1 MEWIQNPNQYKS
13 VEEAILGMSGQTELE
28 LLSPDT
34 VPPDCVDGIPEAA
47 RAIQLAIENKIP
59 VKIVGDYDVDGIT
72 STAILTKLLNYYGVE
87 PSTYIPKRFT
97 DGYGVSEKI
106 LAGVK
111 NTLIITVD
119 NGIAAGDVLDK
130 AVEEGRN
137 GVVVLDHHLPD
148 GREPKN
154 AIAVVDPYLHPD
166 MNEFTEYCGAGLAF
180 KLAEYMLLD
189 EPLATAEKLLNDIQ
203 VLACFGTIADSMP
216 LIGDNRRI
224 VMDGIALVNSGRA
237 MLSQGISQLLTI
249 GCNGSEFSVETV
261 SYNIAPLIN
270 APGRLY
276 NAGGTSSLKMLMCD
290 DPIEAQTYG
299 AKMVQINK
307 QRQTQ
312 VSTWMKKIQEALS
325 KSTEEI
331 APVVVFEPEMP
342 EGLIGLVA
350 GKLASTYHCPAI
362 VMVRGEN
369 GIVKGSARTYGE
381 FHIKDMLDTMSSLF
395 TTYGGHAGAAGISL
409 MQSDIE
415 EFRQKVRAYFKDYQ
429 TSGGGEYV
437 LYDVVLAPEDVPA
450 ALEVIKKYQPLGQ
463 GVPNPV
469 CRINQFAVDAPFY
482 MGADKSHIK
491 FPGQNFAAVAFGM
504 AGQYVQQ
511 GEPKS
516 IDMVGTIGEN
526 TFQGRTT
533 TQLMLQDFKPHYRAI
548 SIERRGG
555 PP

>member
-13 VEEAILGMSGQTELE
+13 IEDAILGMSGQTELE

-47 RAIQLAIENKIP
+47 RAIQFAIENKIP

-166 MNEFTEYCGAGLAF
+166 LNEFTEYCGAGLAF

-189 EPLATAEKLLNDIQ
+189 EPLAMAEKLLNDIQ

-249 GCNGSEFSVETV
+249 GCNGNEFSVETV

-325 KSTEEI
+325 KAPDEI

-342 EGLIGLVA
+342 EGLVGLVA

-395 TTYGGHAGAAGISL
+395 TTYGGHSGAAGISL

-491 FPGQNFAAVAFGM
+491 FPGQNFAAVAFGL

-533 TQLMLQDFKPHYRAI
+533 TQIMLQDFKPH
-548 SIERRGG
+548 
-555 PP
+555 

>member
-166 MNEFTEYCGAGLAF
+166 LNEFTEYCGAGLAF

-189 EPLATAEKLLNDIQ
+189 EPLAMAEKLLNDIQ

-325 KSTEEI
+325 KAPDEI

-342 EGLIGLVA
+342 EGLVGLVA

-491 FPGQNFAAVAFGM
+491 FPGQNFAAVAFGL

-533 TQLMLQDFKPHYRAI
+533 TQIMLQDFKPH
-548 SIERRGG
+548 
-555 PP
+555 

>member
-34 VPPDCVDGIPEAA
+34 VPSDCVDGIPEAA

-130 AVEEGRN
+130 AVKEGRN

-224 VMDGIALVNSGRA
+224 VMDGIALINSGRA
-237 MLSQGISQLLTI
+237 ILSQGISQLLTI

-325 KSTEEI
+325 KVPGEI

-342 EGLIGLVA
+342 GGLVGLVA

-533 TQLMLQDFKPHYRAI
+533 TQIMLQDFKPH
-548 SIERRGG
+548 
-555 PP
+555 

>member
-13 VEEAILGMSGQTELE
+13 IEDAILGMSGQTELE

-47 RAIQLAIENKIP
+47 RAIQFAIENKIP

-166 MNEFTEYCGAGLAF
+166 LNEFTEYCGAGLAF

-189 EPLATAEKLLNDIQ
+189 EPLAMAEKLLNDIQ

-249 GCNGSEFSVETV
+249 GCNGNEFSVETV

-325 KSTEEI
+325 KAPDEI

-342 EGLIGLVA
+342 EGLVGLVA

-450 ALEVIKKYQPLGQ
+450 ALEVIKKYQPLGH

-491 FPGQNFAAVAFGM
+491 FPGQNFAAVAFGL

-533 TQLMLQDFKPHYRAI
+533 TQIMLQDFKPH
-548 SIERRGG
+548 
-555 PP
+555 

>member
-28 LLSPDT
+28 LPSPDT

-325 KSTEEI
+325 KAPGEI

-342 EGLIGLVA
+342 EGLVGLVA

-533 TQLMLQDFKPHYRAI
+533 TQIMLQDFKPH
-548 SIERRGG
+548 
-555 PP
+555 

>member
-47 RAIQLAIENKIP
+47 RAIQFAIENKIP

-87 PSTYIPKRFT
+87 PSTYIPRRFT

-166 MNEFTEYCGAGLAF
+166 LNEFTEYCGAGLAF

-325 KSTEEI
+325 KGPDEI

-369 GIVKGSARTYGE
+369 GIAKGSARTYGE

-409 MQSDIE
+409 LESDIE
-415 EFRQKVRAYFKDYQ
+415 EFRQKVRVYFKNYQ

-533 TQLMLQDFKPHYRAI
+533 TQIMLQDFKPH
-548 SIERRGG
+548 
-555 PP
+555 

>member
-13 VEEAILGMSGQTELE
+13 IEDAILGMSGQTELE

-47 RAIQLAIENKIP
+47 RAIQFAFENKIP

-166 MNEFTEYCGAGLAF
+166 LNEFTEYCGAGLAF

-189 EPLATAEKLLNDIQ
+189 EPLAMAEKLLNDIQ

-249 GCNGSEFSVETV
+249 GCNGNEFSVETV

-325 KSTEEI
+325 KAPDEI

-342 EGLIGLVA
+342 EGLVGLVA

-491 FPGQNFAAVAFGM
+491 FPGQNFAAVAFGL

-533 TQLMLQDFKPHYRAI
+533 TQIMLQDFKPH
-548 SIERRGG
+548 
-555 PP
+555 

>member
-119 NGIAAGDVLDK
+119 NGIAAGDVLGK

-270 APGRLY
+270 TPGRLY

-533 TQLMLQDFKPHYRAI
+533 TQIMLQDFKPH
-548 SIERRGG
+548 
-555 PP
+555 

>member
-130 AVEEGRN
+130 AVKEGRN

-325 KSTEEI
+325 KAPGEI

-342 EGLIGLVA
+342 EGLVGLVA

-482 MGADKSHIK
+482 MGEDKSHIK

-533 TQLMLQDFKPHYRAI
+533 TQIMLQDFKPH
-548 SIERRGG
+548 
-555 PP
+555 

>member
-87 PSTYIPKRFT
+87 PSAYIPKRFT

-203 VLACFGTIADSMP
+203 MLACFGTIADSMP

-325 KSTEEI
+325 KTPGEI
-331 APVVVFEPEMP
+331 APVVAFEPEMP
-342 EGLIGLVA
+342 EGLVGLVA

-533 TQLMLQDFKPHYRAI
+533 TQIMLQDFKPH
-548 SIERRGG
+548 
-555 PP
+555 

>member
-119 NGIAAGDVLDK
+119 NGIAAGDVLGK

-533 TQLMLQDFKPHYRAI
+533 TQIMLQDFKPH
-548 SIERRGG
+548 
-555 PP
+555 

>member
-47 RAIQLAIENKIP
+47 RAIQFAIENKIP

-130 AVEEGRN
+130 AVEEGQN

-166 MNEFTEYCGAGLAF
+166 LNEFTEYCGAGLAF

-325 KSTEEI
+325 KAPGEI

-533 TQLMLQDFKPHYRAI
+533 TQIMLQDFKPH
-548 SIERRGG
+548 
-555 PP
+555 

>member
-224 VMDGIALVNSGRA
+224 VMDGIALINSGRA

-533 TQLMLQDFKPHYRAI
+533 TQIMLQDFKPH
-548 SIERRGG
+548 
-555 PP
+555 

>member
-180 KLAEYMLLD
+180 KLAEYVLLD

-325 KSTEEI
+325 KAPGEI

-342 EGLIGLVA
+342 EGLVGLVA

-533 TQLMLQDFKPHYRAI
+533 TQIMLQDFKPH
-548 SIERRGG
+548 
-555 PP
+555 

>member
-13 VEEAILGMSGQTELE
+13 IEDAILGMSGQTELE

-47 RAIQLAIENKIP
+47 RAIQFAIENKIP

-87 PSTYIPKRFT
+87 PSTYISKRFT

-166 MNEFTEYCGAGLAF
+166 LNEFTEYCGAGLAF

-189 EPLATAEKLLNDIQ
+189 EPLAMAEKLLNDIQ

-249 GCNGSEFSVETV
+249 GCNGNEFSVETV

-325 KSTEEI
+325 KAPDEI

-342 EGLIGLVA
+342 EGLVGLVA

-533 TQLMLQDFKPHYRAI
+533 TQIMLQDFKPH
-548 SIERRGG
+548 
-555 PP
+555 

>member
-13 VEEAILGMSGQTELE
+13 IEDAILGMSGQTELE

-47 RAIQLAIENKIP
+47 RAIQFAIENKIP

-166 MNEFTEYCGAGLAF
+166 LNEFTEYCGAGLAF
-180 KLAEYMLLD
+180 KLAEYILLD
-189 EPLATAEKLLNDIQ
+189 EPLAMAEKLLNDIQ

-249 GCNGSEFSVETV
+249 GCNGNEFSVETV

-325 KSTEEI
+325 KAPDEI

-342 EGLIGLVA
+342 EGLVGLVA

-533 TQLMLQDFKPHYRAI
+533 TQIMLQDFKPH
-548 SIERRGG
+548 
-555 PP
+555 

>member
-119 NGIAAGDVLDK
+119 NGIAAGDVLGK

-469 CRINQFAVDAPFY
+469 CRINALLHVLTHLF
-482 MGADKSHIK
+482 
-491 FPGQNFAAVAFGM
+491 
-504 AGQYVQQ
+504 
-511 GEPKS
+511 
-516 IDMVGTIGEN
+516 
-526 TFQGRTT
+526 R
-533 TQLMLQDFKPHYRAI
+533 
-548 SIERRGG
+548 
-555 PP
+555 

>member
-203 VLACFGTIADSMP
+203 MLACFGTIADSMP

-312 VSTWMKKIQEALS
+312 VNTWMKKIQETLS

-342 EGLIGLVA
+342 EGLVGLVA

-362 VMVRGEN
+362 VMVQGEN

-395 TTYGGHAGAAGISL
+395 TTYGGHAGAAGIAL

-429 TSGGGEYV
+429 TSGGGEYI

-469 CRINQFAVDAPFY
+469 CRINQFSVDAPFY

-533 TQLMLQDFKPHYRAI
+533 TQIMLQDFKPH
-548 SIERRGG
+548 
-555 PP
+555 

>member
-1 MEWIQNPNQYKS
+1 M
-13 VEEAILGMSGQTELE
+13 
-28 LLSPDT
+28 
-34 VPPDCVDGIPEAA
+34 
-47 RAIQLAIENKIP
+47 
-59 VKIVGDYDVDGIT
+59 
-72 STAILTKLLNYYGVE
+72 
-87 PSTYIPKRFT
+87 
-97 DGYGVSEKI
+97 
-106 LAGVK
+106 
-111 NTLIITVD
+111 
-119 NGIAAGDVLDK
+119 
-130 AVEEGRN
+130 
-137 GVVVLDHHLPD
+137 
-148 GREPKN
+148 
-154 AIAVVDPYLHPD
+154 
-166 MNEFTEYCGAGLAF
+166 
-180 KLAEYMLLD
+180 
-189 EPLATAEKLLNDIQ
+189 
-203 VLACFGTIADSMP
+203 
-216 LIGDNRRI
+216 
-224 VMDGIALVNSGRA
+224 
-237 MLSQGISQLLTI
+237 
-249 GCNGSEFSVETV
+249 
-261 SYNIAPLIN
+261 
-270 APGRLY
+270 
-276 NAGGTSSLKMLMCD
+276 KMLMCD

-312 VSTWMKKIQEALS
+312 INTWMKKIQETLS

-342 EGLIGLVA
+342 EGLVGLVA

-362 VMVRGEN
+362 VMVQGEN

-381 FHIKDMLDTMSSLF
+381 FHIKDMLDAMSSLF

-429 TSGGGEYV
+429 TSDGGEYV

-469 CRINQFAVDAPFY
+469 CRINRFVVDAPFY
-482 MGADKSHIK
+482 MGADRSHIK

-533 TQLMLQDFKPHYRAI
+533 TQIMLQDFKPH
-548 SIERRGG
+548 
-555 PP
+555 

>member
-13 VEEAILGMSGQTELE
+13 IEDAILGISGQTELE

-47 RAIQLAIENKIP
+47 RAIQFAIENKIP

-166 MNEFTEYCGAGLAF
+166 LNEFTEYCGAGLAF

-189 EPLATAEKLLNDIQ
+189 EPLAMAEKLLNDIQ

-249 GCNGSEFSVETV
+249 GCNGNEFSVETV

-325 KSTEEI
+325 KAPDEI

-342 EGLIGLVA
+342 EGLVGLVA

-491 FPGQNFAAVAFGM
+491 FPGQNFAAVAFGL

-533 TQLMLQDFKPHYRAI
+533 TQIMLQDFKPH
-548 SIERRGG
+548 
-555 PP
+555 

>member
-325 KSTEEI
+325 KAPGEI

-342 EGLIGLVA
+342 EGLVGLAA

-533 TQLMLQDFKPHYRAI
+533 TQIMLQDFKPH
-548 SIERRGG
+548 
-555 PP
+555 

>member
-166 MNEFTEYCGAGLAF
+166 MNEFTEYCGAGLTF

-224 VMDGIALVNSGRA
+224 VMDGIALINSGRA

-342 EGLIGLVA
+342 EGLVGLVA

-362 VMVRGEN
+362 VMVQGEN

-429 TSGGGEYV
+429 TSGGGEYI

-469 CRINQFAVDAPFY
+469 CRINQFSVDAPFY

-533 TQLMLQDFKPHYRAI
+533 TQIMLQDFKPH
-548 SIERRGG
+548 
-555 PP
+555 

>member
-13 VEEAILGMSGQTELE
+13 IEDAILGMSGQTELE

-47 RAIQLAIENKIP
+47 RAIQFAIENKIP

-166 MNEFTEYCGAGLAF
+166 LNEFTEYCGAGLAF

-189 EPLATAEKLLNDIQ
+189 EPLAMAEKLLNDIQ

-249 GCNGSEFSVETV
+249 GCNGNEFSVETV
-261 SYNIAPLIN
+261 SHNIAPLIN

-325 KSTEEI
+325 KAPDEI

-342 EGLIGLVA
+342 EGLVGLVA

-491 FPGQNFAAVAFGM
+491 FPGQNFAAVAFGL

-533 TQLMLQDFKPHYRAI
+533 TQIMLQDFKPH
-548 SIERRGG
+548 
-555 PP
+555 

>member
-130 AVEEGRN
+130 AVKEDRN

-325 KSTEEI
+325 KAPGEI

-342 EGLIGLVA
+342 EGLVGLVA

-533 TQLMLQDFKPHYRAI
+533 TQIMLQDFKPH
-548 SIERRGG
+548 
-555 PP
+555 

>member
-119 NGIAAGDVLDK
+119 NGIAAGDVLGK

-261 SYNIAPLIN
+261 SYYIAPLIN

-533 TQLMLQDFKPHYRAI
+533 TQIMLQDFKPH
-548 SIERRGG
+548 
-555 PP
+555 

>member
-13 VEEAILGMSGQTELE
+13 IEEAILGMSGQTELE

-47 RAIQLAIENKIP
+47 RAIQFAIENKIP

-130 AVEEGRN
+130 AVEECQN

-166 MNEFTEYCGAGLAF
+166 LNEFTEYCGAGLAF

-261 SYNIAPLIN
+261 SYSIAPLIN

-290 DPIEAQTYG
+290 NPIEAQTYG

-312 VSTWMKKIQEALS
+312 VNTWMKKIQEALS

-342 EGLIGLVA
+342 EGLVGLVA

-362 VMVRGEN
+362 VMVQGEN

-409 MQSDIE
+409 LQSNIE

-533 TQLMLQDFKPHYRAI
+533 TQITLQDFKPH
-548 SIERRGG
+548 
-555 PP
+555 

>member
-47 RAIQLAIENKIP
+47 RAIQFAIENKIP

-166 MNEFTEYCGAGLAF
+166 LNEFTEYCGAGLAF

-189 EPLATAEKLLNDIQ
+189 EPLAMAEKLLNDIQ

-325 KSTEEI
+325 KAPDEI

-342 EGLIGLVA
+342 EGLVGLVA

-491 FPGQNFAAVAFGM
+491 FPGQNFAAVAFGL

-533 TQLMLQDFKPHYRAI
+533 TQIMLQDFKPH
-548 SIERRGG
+548 
-555 PP
+555 

>member
-72 STAILTKLLNYYGVE
+72 ATAILTKLLNYYGVE

-533 TQLMLQDFKPHYRAI
+533 TQIMLQDFKPH
-548 SIERRGG
+548 
-555 PP
+555 

>member
-13 VEEAILGMSGQTELE
+13 IEDAILGMSGQTELE

-47 RAIQLAIENKIP
+47 RAIQFAIENKIP

-166 MNEFTEYCGAGLAF
+166 LNEFTEYCGAGLAF

-189 EPLATAEKLLNDIQ
+189 EPLAMAEKLLNDIQ

-249 GCNGSEFSVETV
+249 GCNGNEFSVETV

-325 KSTEEI
+325 KAPDEI

-342 EGLIGLVA
+342 EGLVGLVA

-415 EFRQKVRAYFKDYQ
+415 EFRQKVRTYFKDYQ

-491 FPGQNFAAVAFGM
+491 FPGQNFAAVAFGL

-533 TQLMLQDFKPHYRAI
+533 TQIMLQDFKPH
-548 SIERRGG
+548 
-555 PP
+555 

>member
-203 VLACFGTIADSMP
+203 MLACFGTIADSMP

-325 KSTEEI
+325 KAPGEI

-342 EGLIGLVA
+342 EGLVGLVA

-533 TQLMLQDFKPHYRAI
+533 TQIMLQDFKPH
-548 SIERRGG
+548 
-555 PP
+555 

>member
-325 KSTEEI
+325 KAPGEI

-342 EGLIGLVA
+342 EGLVGLVA

-533 TQLMLQDFKPHYRAI
+533 TQIMLQDFKPH
-548 SIERRGG
+548 
-555 PP
+555 

>member
-166 MNEFTEYCGAGLAF
+166 LNEFTEYCGAGLAF

-203 VLACFGTIADSMP
+203 MLACFGTIADSMP

-325 KSTEEI
+325 KTPGEI
-331 APVVVFEPEMP
+331 APVVAFEPEMP
-342 EGLIGLVA
+342 EGLVGLVA

-429 TSGGGEYV
+429 TSGGGEYI

-469 CRINQFAVDAPFY
+469 CRINQFSVDAPFY

-533 TQLMLQDFKPHYRAI
+533 TQIMLQDFKPH
-548 SIERRGG
+548 
-555 PP
+555 

>member
-47 RAIQLAIENKIP
+47 RAIQFAIENKIP

-130 AVEEGRN
+130 AVEEGQN

-166 MNEFTEYCGAGLAF
+166 LNEFTEYCGAGLAF

-237 MLSQGISQLLTI
+237 MLSQGISQLLAI

-312 VSTWMKKIQEALS
+312 VNTWMKKIQETLS

-342 EGLIGLVA
+342 EGLVGLVA
-350 GKLASTYHCPAI
+350 GRLASTYHCPAI
-362 VMVRGEN
+362 VMVQGEN

-409 MQSDIE
+409 MQRDIE
-415 EFRQKVRAYFKDYQ
+415 EFRQKVRVYFKNYQ

-450 ALEVIKKYQPLGQ
+450 ALDVIKKYQPLGQ

-469 CRINQFAVDAPFY
+469 CRINRFAVDAPFY

-504 AGQYVQQ
+504 AGQYVRQ

-533 TQLMLQDFKPHYRAI
+533 TQIMLQDFKPH
-548 SIERRGG
+548 
-555 PP
+555 

>member
-13 VEEAILGMSGQTELE
+13 IEDAILGMSGQTELE

-47 RAIQLAIENKIP
+47 RAIQFAIENKIP

-166 MNEFTEYCGAGLAF
+166 LNEFTEYCGAGLAF

-189 EPLATAEKLLNDIQ
+189 EPLAMAEKLLNDIQ

-249 GCNGSEFSVETV
+249 GCNGNEFSVETV

-325 KSTEEI
+325 KAPDEI

-342 EGLIGLVA
+342 EGLVGLVA

-369 GIVKGSARTYGE
+369 GIVKGSARTYGK

-491 FPGQNFAAVAFGM
+491 FPGQNFAAVAFGL

-533 TQLMLQDFKPHYRAI
+533 TQIMLQDFKPH
-548 SIERRGG
+548 
-555 PP
+555 

>member
-1 MEWIQNPNQYKS
+1 MEWIQNPNLYKS

-47 RAIQLAIENKIP
+47 RAIQIAIDNKMPI
-59 VKIVGDYDVDGIT
+59 KIVGDYDVDGIT
-72 STAILTKLLNYYGVE
+72 ATAILNKLLNYYGVE

-97 DGYGVSEKI
+97 DGYGVSDKI

-119 NGIAAGDVLDK
+119 NGIAAGEALDK
-130 AVEEGRN
+130 AVEEGQN
-137 GVVVLDHHLPD
+137 WVIVIDHHLPD

-154 AIAVVDPYLHPD
+154 AITVVDPYLHPD
-166 MNEFTEYCGAGLAF
+166 MNEFTGYCGAGLAF
-180 KLAEYMLLD
+180 KLAEYMLLC

-203 VLACFGTIADSMP
+203 MLACFGTIADSMP
-216 LIGDNRRI
+216 LVGDNRRI

-237 MLSQGISQLLTI
+237 MLSQGISQLLAI
-249 GCNGSEFSVETV
+249 GCNAREFSVETV

-312 VSTWMKKIQEALS
+312 VNNWMKKIQEALS
-325 KSTEEI
+325 KAPDEI

-342 EGLIGLVA
+342 EGLVGLVA

-362 VMVRGEN
+362 VMVQGEN

-381 FHIKDMLDTMSSLF
+381 FHIKDMLDTMSDLF

-409 MQSDIE
+409 TQSDVE
-415 EFRQKVRAYFKDYQ
+415 EFRQRVRAYFKEYQ
-429 TSGGGEYV
+429 TTGGGEYV
-437 LYDVVLAPEDVPA
+437 LYDVVLSPEDVPM
-450 ALEVIKKYQPLGQ
+450 ALEAIKKYQPLGQ

-469 CRINQFAVDAPFY
+469 CRINRFAVDTPFY
-482 MGADKSHIK
+482 MGADRSHIK

-504 AGQYVQQ
+504 AGKYVEQ

-526 TFQGRTT
+526 TFQGRTI
-533 TQLMLQDFKPHYRAI
+533 TQVMLQDFKPH
-548 SIERRGG
+548 
-555 PP
+555 

>member
-13 VEEAILGMSGQTELE
+13 IEDAILGMSGQTELE

-47 RAIQLAIENKIP
+47 RAIQFAIENKIP

-154 AIAVVDPYLHPD
+154 AIAVMDPYLHPD
-166 MNEFTEYCGAGLAF
+166 LNEFTEYCGAGLAF

-189 EPLATAEKLLNDIQ
+189 EPLAMAEKLLNDIQ

-249 GCNGSEFSVETV
+249 GCNGNEFSVETV

-325 KSTEEI
+325 KAPDEI

-342 EGLIGLVA
+342 EGLVGLVA

-491 FPGQNFAAVAFGM
+491 FPGQNFAAVAFGL

-533 TQLMLQDFKPHYRAI
+533 TQIMLQDFKPH
-548 SIERRGG
+548 
-555 PP
+555 

>member
-87 PSTYIPKRFT
+87 PSAYIPKRFT

-119 NGIAAGDVLDK
+119 NGIAAGDVLGK

-533 TQLMLQDFKPHYRAI
+533 TQIMLQDFKPH
-548 SIERRGG
+548 
-555 PP
+555 

>member
-130 AVEEGRN
+130 AVKEGRN

-325 KSTEEI
+325 KAPGEI

-342 EGLIGLVA
+342 EGLVGLVA

-369 GIVKGSARTYGE
+369 GIVKGSARTCGE

-533 TQLMLQDFKPHYRAI
+533 TQIMLQDFKPH
-548 SIERRGG
+548 
-555 PP
+555 

>member
-166 MNEFTEYCGAGLAF
+166 LNEFTEYCGAGLAF

-325 KSTEEI
+325 KAPGEI

-342 EGLIGLVA
+342 EGLVGLVA

-463 GVPNPV
+463 GFPIRCAASISLRSMLRSIWEQTSLISNSRARTSLLWHSAWLASMFSKGSQSPLIWWVRLARTHFRAGLPHKSCCKTSNP
-469 CRINQFAVDAPFY
+469 INGLF
-482 MGADKSHIK
+482 
-491 FPGQNFAAVAFGM
+491 
-504 AGQYVQQ
+504 
-511 GEPKS
+511 
-516 IDMVGTIGEN
+516 
-526 TFQGRTT
+526 R
-533 TQLMLQDFKPHYRAI
+533 
-548 SIERRGG
+548 
-555 PP
+555 